1 MTNYVDVMEKRFH
14 VKKKGLKWVVMVG
27 NSIVPTGEFWI
38 KHSADLFR
46 ARLMA
51 AFADGFWLGEQSR
64 IELEALLHAEI
75 LRLKAEMQG
84 PDGFA
89 TWKDAALDERLKRVR
104 IRTETITECVD
115 RIEELKSSVSEAG
128 ILGQEVHETAINVLN
143 NCVRSLN
150 GLRSY

>member
-1 MTNYVDVMEKRFH
+1 MTNYVEVMEKRFQ
-14 VKKKGLKWVVMVG
+14 VKKKGLKWVVRVG
-27 NSIVPTGEFWI
+27 TAAIPAWEFWV

-46 ARLMA
+46 ARLMT

-64 IELEALLHAEI
+64 VEPEAILHSELV
-75 LRLKAEMQG
+75 RLKAEMQG
-84 PDGFA
+84 PEGFA

-104 IRTETITECVD
+104 TRSETLQECVD

-128 ILGQEVHETAINVLN
+128 ILTQEVHETAINVLN
-143 NCVRSLN
+143 NCVRALN